1 MGPMYLE
8 DFKAGDE
15 FTSPGI
21 TLTETQIIDF
31 ALCFDPQPFH
41 VDVTAA
47 AAGPFGGL
55 IASGFHTA
63 ALSFRLFWQ
72 TGVLGEASLGSPGID
87 ELRWLRP
94 VRPGDT
100 LHVKATVLEARRS
113 TSKPDRGIVR
123 MAYATWNQRGEQVMS
138 LIGNQLVK
146 ARSG

>member
-1 MGPMYLE
+1 MYLE

-15 FTSPGI
+15 FVSPGI
-21 TLTETQIIDF
+21 TLTEAQIIEF
-31 ALCFDPQPFH
+31 ALTFDPQPFH

-72 TGVLGEASLGSPGID
+72 TGVLGDASLGSPGFD
-87 ELRWLRP
+87 ALRWLRP

-100 LHVKATVLEARRS
+100 LHVVARVVETKRS
-113 TSKPDRGIVR
+113 TSKPDRGAVT
-123 MAYATWNQRGEQVMS
+123 MAYTTLNQHGEPVMT
-138 LIGNQLVK
+138 LTAIQLVK
-146 ARSG
+146 ARPV